1 METTQKVLLTESI
14 SINTEMIK
22 AELGNSSDL
31 LEREL
36 VLPYLKRK
44 VHLIYLDGINDTSKI
59 EDYIL
64 SPLATISVKE

>member
-22 AELGNSSDL
+22 AQLGHSSDL

-36 VLPYLKRK
+36 VLPYLNRK
-44 VHLIYLDGINDTSKI
+44 VHLIFYPLWQLFQLRKNS
-59 EDYIL
+59 L
-64 SPLATISVKE
+64 SIP